1 MHIGM
6 YDADEDEYY
15 LDECFVETGQ
25 IRLVENVSSPKSI
38 LLGRTGTGK
47 TAILRKLQKEAEHS
61 IWIRPE
67 DLALNY
73 ISNSDIIRFFENIG
87 VDLDLFYQL
96 LWKHVFAVELLKCRF
111 AIHNEDSQRNFWGL
125 IRARPNKD
133 KSEEEAFEYLKTY
146 ADEFWLDTE
155 TLVKQVVSGIEEEL
169 KSSIDGTPIGLPISF
184 SAAAQ
189 QKKEVIADV
198 VHKAQKVVNAIQIRK
213 LNKVIDVLAEELF
226 DDPQK
231 SFYVLIDKLDE
242 RWVDDKIRYKLIRAL
257 IETLK
262 TFRRIKTVKIVFT
275 MRADLLQRVFR
286 ETRDAGFQQ
295 EKYEDVLQRI
305 KWSPEQLRRVVD
317 TRINKLIRETYTK
330 QGVGFSELFAAKVG
344 TEDSFSYMLGRTL
357 MRPRDIILFVNEC
370 LIAATDRFDE
380 IPAKVIREAEG
391 HYVRKRYQSLL
402 DEWYSTYPALDA
414 YCRFLEGRNAHT
426 KFANISG
433 RELGDLALEISVLE
447 DANDDPIFSM
457 ATKIATKEEG
467 AHRHFAKLWLST
479 LYQVGAVGL
488 KLDSH
493 EPWIWSYK
501 DQPNV
506 VPSEI
511 REAAIFE
518 VHPMIGRL
526 FGIAPITAR

>member
-1 MHIGM
+1 MNIGLS
-6 YDADEDEYY
+6 DADDDIRY
-15 LDECFVETGQ
+15 LEECFLETGQ
-25 IRLVENVSSPKSI
+25 MRLVRDVSSPKAI

-47 TAILRKLQKEAEHS
+47 TAIVRELQKSSEHA

-73 ISNSDIIRFFENIG
+73 ISNSDIIRFFEGLG
-87 VDLDLFYQL
+87 VNLDLFYQL
-96 LWKHVFAVELLKCRF
+96 LWKHVFAVELIKCRF
-111 AIHNEDSQRNFWGL
+111 AIHNAETQQNFWSLLRG
-125 IRARPNKD
+125 RPNKD
-133 KSEEEAFEYLKTY
+133 RNEEEAFEYIRKY

-155 TLVKQVVSGIEEEL
+155 ALVKQVVSGIEEEL
-169 KSSIDGTPIGLPISF
+169 EAAISGTSIGIPVSISAT
-184 SAAAQ
+184 SNL
-189 QKKEVIADV
+189 KKEVITDI
-198 VHKAQKVVNAIQIRK
+198 VHKAQKVVNSVQIRK
-213 LNKVIDVLAEELF
+213 LNKVIDVLAEKLF

-231 SFYVLIDKLDE
+231 LFYLLVDKLDE

-295 EKYEDVLQRI
+295 EKYEDVLLRL
-305 KWSPEQLRRVVD
+305 KWTQPQLRTIID

-330 QGVGFSELFAAKVG
+330 QGVGFSDLFAEKVG
-344 TEDSFSYMLGRTL
+344 TEDSFTYMLNRTF

-370 LIAATDRFDE
+370 LIAAQDRFDS

-402 DEWYSTYPALDA
+402 DEWVSTYPALDM
-414 YCRFLEGRNAHT
+414 YCRFLEGRSAHNKLSEIT
-426 KFANISG
+426 GK
-433 RELGDLALEISVLE
+433 ELSDFALEISVA
-447 DANDDPIFSM
+447 DNISDDPIFPV
-457 ATKIATKEEG
+457 ARKIATKEEG
-467 AHRHFAKLWLST
+467 AHRHFAKMWIST

-493 EPWIWSYK
+493 EPWVWSYK

-506 VPSEI
+506 LPEEI
-511 REAAIFE
+511 REAAIFSI
-518 VHPMIGRL
+518 HPMVGRL
-526 FGIAPITAR
+526 FGIAPRS